1 MDIAT
6 KVGLC
11 VGKIEQVLPFPKAR
25 NPSYKV
31 QVLFGQNKETD
42 TRWTSAQLPLTYPN
56 MNELVGRNILGII
69 NFPKKNIA
77 GFSSEF
83 LLTGLPGK
91 HDHQVR
97 LVNFFGMTIEPGTTF
112 LGWPEITT
120 TISWDDF
127 TKAEFQVAQWIEYD
141 SSSRIAKV
149 TIASHEMMQIQVPFQ
164 LSIIPKQGD
173 KVIVFPLYNSED
185 SWSLLCCSDSKSKK
199 GDESAIPVGVDDQD
213 NVEIGSRLY

>member
-1 MDIAT
+1 MNTAT
-6 KVGLC
+6 KVCLC

-42 TRWTSAQLPLTYPN
+42 TRWTSAQLSLTYPN

-69 NFPKKNIA
+69 NFPKKNVA

-91 HDHQVR
+91 HDHHVR
-97 LVNFFGMTIEPGTTF
+97 LANFFEVAIDPGTTF
-112 LGWPEITT
+112 LGWPENTV

-127 TKAEFQVAQWIEYD
+127 TKAEFQIAQWIAYD

-149 TIASHEMMQIQVPFQ
+149 TVIFREMVQIQVPYQ
-164 LSIIPKQGD
+164 LFIIPKQGD
-173 KVIVFPLYNSED
+173 KVIVFPLCNSKD
-185 SWSLLCCSDSKSKK
+185 SSWGLLCCSNSKS
-199 GDESAIPVGVDDQD
+199 ESDKYAIPVGVDDQD